1 MSELDYKQ
9 SWELKNWCLNCG
21 GEEDSWESLGLQG
34 DQTSQSYRNQSW
46 IFIGRTDADVET
58 AILWPPDVKN
68 WLIGKD
74 PDAGKDQRQVMRRG
88 RQRMRWLNGITDSMD
103 MSLSKLR
110 ELVID
115 RLPCLS
121 NWTELNSRRLFED
134 SLDFEWKKYRV
145 KEVESLRHT
154 QRSRFN
160 FSVPSRVTSFPFIF
174 IFFLYTLLIH
184 L

>member
-110 ELVID
+110 ELVKD
-115 RLPCLS
+115 REAWHAAVHGVTKSWTWLS
-121 NWTELNSRRLFED
+121 DWKTTTNLSVHPHPLKMAWGS
-134 SLDFEWKKYRV
+134 SVIEWK
-145 KEVESLRHT
+145 L
-154 QRSRFN
+154 
-160 FSVPSRVTSFPFIF
+160 FSHSP
-174 IFFLYTLLIH
+174 
-184 L
+184 